1 MKSTFIPLTHSLYL
15 EYLPTPFPDFES
27 GTLIPV
33 SGSGT
38 LSRLLLTAKTVGVA
52 SVFNQSKEH
61 TMKSLVIKT
70 SKFSRFINDPRTKKA
85 VQFGMDNWRE
95 IASVAAVALIM
106 EDVDTAADLA
116 QSSFTLEVMTAITE
130 GVI

>member
-1 MKSTFIPLTHSLYL
+1 
-15 EYLPTPFPDFES
+15 
-27 GTLIPV
+27 
-33 SGSGT
+33 
-38 LSRLLLTAKTVGVA
+38 
-52 SVFNQSKEH
+52 
-61 TMKSLVIKT
+61 MKSLVTKT

-95 IASVAAVALIM
+95 IASVAAIALIM